1 MSKRITGVGEAVRYE
16 ASNRQQAC
24 VPSVPKRQ
32 MNHEEAQRPRILVD
46 ANFMLVFITFR
57 DGTTCLTTGGIL
69 MKDSIR
75 DIVFISG

>member
-1 MSKRITGVGEAVRYE
+1 
-16 ASNRQQAC
+16 
-24 VPSVPKRQ
+24 

-69 MKDSIR
+69 MKGSIQ